1 MFSVE
6 SAVAAASDSAEGQ
19 MQVGHLNHSI
29 VDDICTGVSS
39 SLDEFGIVVILAE
52 MVND

>member
-6 SAVAAASDSAEGQ
+6 SAVAAAPHSSEGQ
-19 MQVGHLNHSI
+19 MQVGHLDHSI
-29 VDDICTGVSS
+29 IDDICAGVSS
-39 SLDEFGIVVILAE
+39 SLDEFGIVVIFTE